1 MRRFFKY
8 LALLIAA
15 GALFVA
21 VAIILPLPSSP
32 LPTSTAT
39 HYALTNVN
47 VVDTIAGGVATDQTV
62 VIENGKIVSILPAAE
77 KIENTADGSNPVVID
92 AAGKYLIP
100 GLWDMHTHSLKIS
113 PQLHHP
119 LFIRYGVTAA
129 RDMSGCLNND
139 DAYWAC
145 PADRQRWQAEA
156 IQGERVAPRYPLQSS
171 YQTNGGSEVPA
182 GYPEFFKV
190 ADLDA
195 AKQLAEFYAGQDVD
209 FIKTYT
215 ELTAAQFEH
224 LAVAAAAEGLA
235 IAGHRPLS
243 VSLREAMTA
252 NMQSIEHGRLF
263 VFECY
268 AGAETFRQA
277 EDPIGLY
284 NASFMRQLINEQDE
298 ATCQQLMIE
307 MASSNTR
314 WVPTLTTLKMS
325 AMARDDS
332 FRNDPRVAQIPWIAR
347 KLIWEQDINRAAT
360 RGNDDSGKFVH
371 GDFLA
376 TAQQQV
382 AQAHSAGVT
391 ILAGTD
397 NIDTYVYTGSS
408 LHDELAMFVTA
419 GLTPLQALQTAT
431 IDAARFA
438 NLEADFGSIAVG
450 KQADLVLLNANPLQ
464 DIQHT
469 RDIAAVMFAGRWYAK
484 ADLQALE
491 DFAEAAAASVRV
503 NLRYLYDMFAS
514 PLMRAQLVD

>member
-21 VAIILPLPSSP
+21 VSIVLPLPSSP

-47 VVDTIAGGVATDQTV
+47 VVDTVVGGVATNQTV
-62 VIENGKIVSILPAAE
+62 VINNGKIVSILPAAE
-77 KIENTADGSNPVVID
+77 QTVTLADGDQPVVIE
-92 AAGKYLIP
+92 AEGKYLIP

-129 RDMSGCLNND
+129 RDMSGCLNDD

-145 PADRQRWQAEA
+145 PSDRQRWQAEA
-156 IQGERVAPRYPLQSS
+156 LRGDRVAPRYPLQSS
-171 YQTNGGSEVPA
+171 YQTNGGNEVPA

-195 AKQLAEFYAGQDVD
+195 AQQLAKFYARQDVD

-224 LAVAAAAEGLA
+224 LVEAAAAEGLV

-243 VSLREAMTA
+243 VSLREVMAA
-252 NMQSIEHGRLF
+252 NMQSVEHGRLF
-263 VFECY
+263 MFECY
-268 AGAETFRQA
+268 AGAESFRQA

-298 ATCQQLMIE
+298 AACQQLMVE
-307 MASSNTR
+307 MANSNTS
-314 WVPTLTTLKMS
+314 WVPTLSTLHMS
-325 AMARDDS
+325 AMARDES
-332 FRNDPRVAQIPWIAR
+332 FRSDPRLAQIPWIAR

-360 RGNDDSGKFVH
+360 RGNDASGEFVH

-376 TAQQQV
+376 TARQQV
-382 AQAHSAGVT
+382 AKAHRAGVT

-408 LHDELAMFVTA
+408 LHDELTMFVAA

-438 NLEADFGSIAVG
+438 NLEADFGSIEVG
-450 KQADLVLLNANPLQ
+450 KQADLVLLDANPLQ
-464 DIQHT
+464 DIRHT
-469 RDIAAVMFAGRWYAK
+469 QDIAGVMFGGQWYAE

-491 DFAEAAAASVRV
+491 DFAQSAAASVRV